1 MKSSILEYIKV
12 IISDRLITVL
22 ISLTLLL
29 ILAYTVY
36 VGVSVRPSD
45 LQVAVHY
52 TAFGEANFYRD
63 KWYYFVNFIAFALL
77 MGVAHVTIIAKLYT
91 QGRRHMAL
99 LFSYLTI
106 LLILIFWIITASV
119 LRIAF
124 L

>member
-1 MKSSILEYIKV
+1 MKSSILEYTKA
-12 IISDRLITVL
+12 IISDRLVTAVIVM
-22 ISLTLLL
+22 LLL
-29 ILAYTVY
+29 LVIAYIAY
-36 VGVSVRPSD
+36 VGVSLRPSD

-63 KWYYFVNFIAFALL
+63 KWYYFINFVLFALL
-77 MGVAHVTIIAKLYT
+77 TGVAHTLIIAKLYI

-99 LFSYLTI
+99 LFGYLTI
-106 LLILIFWIITASV
+106 LLALILWVITASV